1 MEIVSLKME
10 DGILQ
15 EIDQQ
20 LIKHRYTTRT
30 EFIRDAIREKLSEL
44 EQQEVL
50 KNLAKLRG
58 SSHRRTSDEQLHK
71 AGEKAFEMLEQKFK
85 SK

>member
-1 MEIVSLKME
+1 ME

-20 LIKHRYTTRT
+20 LIKHRYSTRT

-50 KNLAKLRG
+50 KELAKLR
-58 SSHRRTSDEQLHK
+58 SS
-71 AGEKAFEMLEQKFK
+71 
-85 SK
+85 